1 MEGNDNT
8 MINYIFKKCG
18 PALAIVAGLLC
29 SCSVEQRSD
38 QSLTLDV
45 SLSATEVKPVY
56 GPYSGSAE
64 LDVVWHSGD
73 KISINGIRSNALSSV
88 ADGKTQAS
96 FTLEG
101 YIPRPYKVLYPAS
114 DKADVISLPSRQVY
128 AEDSYDSAAAAAYG
142 TAVESGS
149 SLGVSM
155 KHFCGF
161 IRFAV
166 NGNAS
171 LDRIELNS
179 LGDEKLFGDF
189 MLEEDGPAFTGKFS
203 GGKEGTLVYDCK
215 GQLLSD
221 TDKYFYIAIPAQDYK
236 SGLEALLYAE
246 DGAPMRL
253 KFWETG
259 MKLDAGQIITM
270 PVRSFA
276 AGTSEDI
283 LTPGDLS
290 AINGG
295 TPSGSPVGITV
306 ATYNVFNQGSR
317 ESNECYAPHMFL
329 DIPAVRSA
337 LGEAIVETRADII
350 GFNEIDEDFSSNG
363 TYGLRTMA
371 QSAGLSNSYS
381 WELDNPE
388 KIKRSWSLWDGYSYS
403 LSFVYANGFAY
414 NSSTLTLL
422 NYDYV
427 WFDDTSGDYYIHAKD
442 AYNNTNS
449 PARTC
454 VYARFRHNQS
464 GKVFMF
470 FVTHLP
476 TKGQE
481 HQSEAATS
489 LVNFVTSE
497 FAGQPQICVGDM
509 NVASGNSVY
518 TQLTNYWTDVYDQ
531 LKDDGNLAEFY
542 RQFPGTQTG
551 RTHSY
556 EESIDYMKSKWS
568 RIDHIFIH
576 NGTTQ
581 NLRAKSYRT
590 VRNTYVY
597 NGETIMPSDH
607 VPVVSHI
614 IFE

>member
-1 MEGNDNT
+1 

-203 GGKEGTLVYDCK
+203 GGKDGTLVYDCK
-215 GQLLSD
+215 GQVLSD

-246 DGAPMRL
+246 EGAPMRL

-259 MKLDAGQIITM
+259 MKMEAGKVITM
-270 PVRSFA
+270 PVRSYA
-276 AGTSEDI
+276 SGTSEDI

-290 AINGG
+290 AISGG
-295 TPSGSPVGITV
+295 APSGSPVGITV
-306 ATYNVFNQGSR
+306 ATYNVFKQSER
-317 ESNECYAPHMFL
+317 ERLGATHMYL
-329 DIPAVRSA
+329 TIPTVRNA

-350 GFNEIDEDFSSNG
+350 AFNEIDSSFLSG
-363 TYGLRTMA
+363 TYGLENLA
-371 QSAGLSNSYS
+371 ESAGLSNSYS
-381 WELDNPE
+381 WHLNHPDHIYEDFNL
-388 KIKRSWSLWDGYSYS
+388 LWITYYGVNYQ
-403 LSFVYANGFAY
+403 FANGFAY
-414 NSSTLTLL
+414 DSNTLTMLDH
-422 NYDYV
+422 NYV
-427 WFDDTSGDYYIHAKD
+427 WFDESDGSYYGDRDHA
-442 AYNNTNS
+442 YGHTND

-454 VYARFRHNQS
+454 VYARFRHIQS

-476 TKGQE
+476 TEE
-481 HQSEAATS
+481 HGYQSEAVVS
-489 LVNFVTSE
+489 LVNCVTDKS
-497 FAGQPQICVGDM
+497 AGLPQICVGDM
-509 NVASGNSVY
+509 NVGSGNSVY
-518 TQLTNYWTDVYDQ
+518 SQLTNYWTDVYDQ
-531 LKDDGNLAEFY
+531 LEADGNLAEFY
-542 RQFPGTQTG
+542 RHFPGTTTG
-551 RTHSY
+551 RKHSY
-556 EESIDYMKSKWS
+556 EDILNYMKSGGR

-590 VRNTYVY
+590 IRDTYEY
-597 NGETIMPSDH
+597 NGDVTLPSDH

>member
-64 LDVVWHSGD
+64 LDGVWHSGD

-215 GQLLSD
+215 GQTLSD
-221 TDKYFYIAIPAQDYK
+221 TDKYFYIAIPAQDYE

-246 DGAPMRL
+246 EGAPMRL

-259 MKLDAGQIITM
+259 MKMEAGKVITM
-270 PVRSFA
+270 PVRSYA
-276 AGTSEDI
+276 SGTSEDI

-290 AINGG
+290 AISGG

-306 ATYNVFNQGSR
+306 ATYNVFKQSER
-317 ESNECYAPHMFL
+317 ERLGATHMYL
-329 DIPAVRSA
+329 TIPTVRNA

-350 GFNEIDEDFSSNG
+350 AFNEIGAGFLSG
-363 TYGLRTMA
+363 TYGLENLA
-371 QSAGLSNSYS
+371 ESAGLSNSYS
-381 WELDNPE
+381 WHLNHPDHIYEDF
-388 KIKRSWSLWDGYSYS
+388 SLLWITYYGVNYQ
-403 LSFVYANGFAY
+403 FANGFAY
-414 NSSTLTLL
+414 DSNTLTMLDH
-422 NYDYV
+422 NYV
-427 WFDDTSGDYYIHAKD
+427 WFDESDGDYYGDRDHA
-442 AYNNTNS
+442 YGNTND

-454 VYARFRHNQS
+454 VYARFRHIQS
-464 GKVFMF
+464 GKEFMF

-476 TKGQE
+476 TEE
-481 HQSEAATS
+481 HGYQSEAVVS
-489 LVNFVTSE
+489 LVNCVTDKS
-497 FAGQPQICVGDM
+497 AGLPQICVGDM
-509 NVASGNSVY
+509 NVGSGNSVY

-531 LKDDGNLAEFY
+531 LAADGNLAEFY
-542 RQFPGTQTG
+542 RHFPGTTTG
-551 RTHSY
+551 RKHSY
-556 EESIDYMKSKWS
+556 EDILNYMKSGGR

-581 NLRAKSYRT
+581 NLKAKSYRT
-590 VRNTYVY
+590 IRDTYEY
-597 NGETIMPSDH
+597 NGDVTLPSDH

>member
-142 TAVESGS
+142 TAVEFGS
-149 SLGVSM
+149 NLAVPM

-221 TDKYFYIAIPAQDYK
+221 TDKYFYIAIPAQDYE

-246 DGAPMRL
+246 EGAPMRL

-259 MKLDAGQIITM
+259 MKLEAGKIITM
-270 PVRSFA
+270 PVRSYA
-276 AGTSEDI
+276 SGTSEDI

-290 AINGG
+290 AISGG

-306 ATYNVFNQGSR
+306 ATYNVFKQSER
-317 ESNECYAPHMFL
+317 ERLGATHMYL
-329 DIPAVRSA
+329 TIPTVRNA

-350 GFNEIDEDFSSNG
+350 AFNEIGDSFLSG
-363 TYGLRTMA
+363 TYGLENLA
-371 QSAGLSNSYS
+371 ESAGLSNSYS
-381 WELDNPE
+381 WHLNHPDHIYEDF
-388 KIKRSWSLWDGYSYS
+388 SLLWITYYGVNYQ
-403 LSFVYANGFAY
+403 FANGFAY
-414 NSSTLTLL
+414 DSNTLTMLDH
-422 NYDYV
+422 NYV
-427 WFDDTSGDYYIHAKD
+427 WFDESDGDYYGDRDHA
-442 AYNNTNS
+442 YGNTND

-454 VYARFRHNQS
+454 VYARFRHIQS
-464 GKVFMF
+464 GKEFMF

-476 TKGQE
+476 TEE
-481 HQSEAATS
+481 HGYQSEAVVS
-489 LVNFVTSE
+489 LVNCVTDKS
-497 FAGQPQICVGDM
+497 AGLPQICVGDM
-509 NVASGNSVY
+509 NVGSGNSVY

-531 LKDDGNLAEFY
+531 LAADGNLAEFY
-542 RQFPGTQTG
+542 RHFPGTTTG
-551 RTHSY
+551 RKHSY
-556 EESIDYMKSKWS
+556 EDILNYMKSGGR

-581 NLRAKSYRT
+581 NLKAKSYRT
-590 VRNTYVY
+590 IRDTYEY
-597 NGETIMPSDH
+597 NGDVTLPSDH

>member
-221 TDKYFYIAIPAQDYK
+221 TDKYFYIAIPAQDYE

-246 DGAPMRL
+246 EGAPMRL

-259 MKLDAGQIITM
+259 MKMEAGKVITM
-270 PVRSFA
+270 PVRSYA
-276 AGTSEDI
+276 SGTSEDI

-290 AINGG
+290 AISGG

-306 ATYNVFNQGSR
+306 ATYNVFKQSER
-317 ESNECYAPHMFL
+317 ERLGATHMYL
-329 DIPAVRSA
+329 TIPTVRNA

-350 GFNEIDEDFSSNG
+350 AFNEIGDSFLSG
-363 TYGLRTMA
+363 TYGLENLA
-371 QSAGLSNSYS
+371 ESAGLSNSYS
-381 WELDNPE
+381 WHLNHPDHIYEDF
-388 KIKRSWSLWDGYSYS
+388 SLLWITYYGVNYQ
-403 LSFVYANGFAY
+403 FANGFAY
-414 NSSTLTLL
+414 DSNTLTMLDH
-422 NYDYV
+422 NYV
-427 WFDDTSGDYYIHAKD
+427 WFDESDGDYYGDRDHA
-442 AYNNTNS
+442 YGHTND

-454 VYARFRHNQS
+454 VYARFRHIQS
-464 GKVFMF
+464 GKEFMF

-476 TKGQE
+476 TEE
-481 HQSEAATS
+481 HGYQSEAVVS
-489 LVNFVTSE
+489 LVNCVTDKS
-497 FAGQPQICVGDM
+497 AGLPQICVGDM
-509 NVASGNSVY
+509 NVGSGNSVY

-531 LKDDGNLAEFY
+531 LAADGNLAEFY
-542 RQFPGTQTG
+542 RHFPGTTTG
-551 RTHSY
+551 RKHSY
-556 EESIDYMKSKWS
+556 EDILNYMKSGGR

-581 NLRAKSYRT
+581 NLKAKSYRT
-590 VRNTYVY
+590 IRDTYEY
-597 NGETIMPSDH
+597 NGDVTLPSDH

>member
-161 IRFAV
+161 IRFAI
-166 NGNAS
+166 NGNAT

-221 TDKYFYIAIPAQDYK
+221 TDKYFYIAIPAQDYE
-236 SGLEALLYAE
+236 SGLEVLLYAE
-246 DGAPMRL
+246 EGAPMRL

-259 MKLDAGQIITM
+259 MKMEAGKVITM
-270 PVRSFA
+270 PVRSYA
-276 AGTSEDI
+276 SGTSEDI

-290 AINGG
+290 AISGG

-306 ATYNVFNQGSR
+306 ATYNVFKQSER
-317 ESNECYAPHMFL
+317 ERLGAPHMYL
-329 DIPAVRSA
+329 TIPTVRNA

-350 GFNEIDEDFSSNG
+350 AFNEIGDSFLSG
-363 TYGLRTMA
+363 TYGLENLA
-371 QSAGLSNSYS
+371 ESAGLSSSYS
-381 WELDNPE
+381 WELNHPDDISIDFTVPILNITYYDVDY
-388 KIKRSWSLWDGYSYS
+388 K
-403 LSFVYANGFAY
+403 FANGFAY
-414 NSSTLTLL
+414 DSNTLTLL
-422 NYDYV
+422 DHNYV
-427 WFDDTSGDYYIHAKD
+427 WFDNTSGGFYTDRDD
-442 AYNNTNS
+442 AYGHTND

-464 GKVFMF
+464 GKVFWF

-476 TKGQE
+476 TSDQG
-481 HQSEAATS
+481 HQSEAAVS
-489 LVNFVTSE
+489 LINFVAIKAQSL
-497 FAGQPQICVGDM
+497 PHICVGDM
-509 NVASGNSVY
+509 NVGPGNSVY
-518 TQLTNYWTDVYDQ
+518 SQLTNYWTDVYDQ
-531 LKDDGNLAEFY
+531 LEADGNLAEFY
-542 RQFPGTQTG
+542 RHFPGTTTG
-551 RTHSY
+551 RNHSY
-556 EESIDYMKSKWS
+556 EDILDYMKSAGR

-581 NLRAKSYRT
+581 NLKAKSYRT
-590 VRNTYVY
+590 IRDTYEY
-597 NGETIMPSDH
+597 NGDVTLPSDH
-607 VPVVSHI
+607 VPVISHI